1 MKRRLSETRKGG
13 AGREEISSIDAPPPV
28 VSLSTNPKLAA
39 ALGGREARSLLLL
52 ARNAARRGNAA
63 DNDGVVRLLDVVAQ
77 RDALFFV
84 FESAECD
91 AHQFLRAVSSGVPL
105 AFQLQGSGLGV
116 GGAGVGVGVGTEAPT
131 SSSFPAHLP
140 PLPRSPAGG
149 LQRARLF

>member
-84 FESAECD
+84 FELYVDEAGWA
-91 AHQFLRAVSSGVPL
+91 AHQESEHFKKAIPQLLPLLMRRERIPFVPFL
-105 AFQLQGSGLGV
+105 
-116 GGAGVGVGVGTEAPT
+116 
-131 SSSFPAHLP
+131 
-140 PLPRSPAGG
+140 
-149 LQRARLF
+149 